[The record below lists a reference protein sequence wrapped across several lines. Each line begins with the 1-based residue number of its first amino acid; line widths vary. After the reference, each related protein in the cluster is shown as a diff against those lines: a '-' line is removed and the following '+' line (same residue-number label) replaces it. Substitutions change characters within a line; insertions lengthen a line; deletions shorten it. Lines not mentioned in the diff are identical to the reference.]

1 MGNDNRGSDA
11 GASPFAQGQAAV
23 TASWT
28 CERQDGDGGDANA
41 GDDVYADIYWAIHD
55 ARTYDFIA
63 NVHSNERHARLIAAA
78 PDMKARLEATLH
90 TLGLMADAYP
100 LGSATRN
107 TLEDECREIRA
118 AISKAKE

>member
-1 MGNDNRGSDA
+1 MGNENRGSDA
-11 GASPFAQGQAAV
+11 GASPFDQGQAAV

-28 CERQDGDGGDANA
+28 CERQD
-41 GDDVYADIYWAIHD
+41 DDYGEIYWAIHD

-78 PDMKARLEATLH
+78 PDLLGRLEATLH

-118 AISKAKE
+118 ILTRATEA